1 MSLAGL
7 DCPAQYLIRFGVQPM
22 RLLLISASCIGLIA
36 CGQTS
41 PGATTERISNYF
53 SGLFNKQAQEEAEQR
68 CAKVT
73 DLRIGMSTQEVV
85 NACGR
90 SALQVTDAV
99 TADGNQ
105 QTWHYRDTYLIF
117 ANGKLAHIQREQ

>member
-1 MSLAGL
+1 
-7 DCPAQYLIRFGVQPM
+7 M
-22 RLLLISASCIGLIA
+22 RILLVFALCMGLIA
-36 CGQTS
+36 CGQQTS
-41 PGATTERISNYF
+41 PSATSDRVSNYF
-53 SGLFNKQAQEEAEQR
+53 SGLFNKQAQEEADQR

-90 SALQVTDAV
+90 SALQVTDAI

-105 QTWHYRDTYLIF
+105 QTWHYRDAYLIF
-117 ANGKLAHIQREQ
+117 ANGRLARIQRGQ

>member
-1 MSLAGL
+1 
-7 DCPAQYLIRFGVQPM
+7 M
-22 RLLLISASCIGLIA
+22 RLLFISALCIGLIA
-36 CGQTS
+36 CGQTQPS
-41 PGATTERISNYF
+41 ATTERISNYF
-53 SGLFNKQAQEEAEQR
+53 SELFNKQAQEEAEQR

-73 DLRIGMSTQEVV
+73 ELRIGMSTQEVV

-117 ANGKLAHIQREQ
+117 ANGKLARIQREQ